1 MRPHARHPYS
11 GFAARGTRLL
21 LVVVAALGA
30 PAAADAATL
39 RLHLEPGATLM
50 VSGPQRD
57 WFGPGGAAAG
67 KLEIAW
73 GLTSRTSL
81 GVQLGLSYEAFAAG
95 SDPRG
100 GEAISLL
107 VGPRLQRGWLWA
119 DFGAGYVRT
128 GPRNRVGFG
137 ATVGAEFL
145 IRGVG
150 VGPFV
155 GYRQV
160 VQPDTATAAADA
172 RYLIAGLAVTFGRRP
187 LAPLPP
193 PLPPPA
199 AAPPPPAPPAASA
212 PAAPPREPEP
222 DHDRDVVPAIDDT
235 APVYLKES
243 FIEVGQPIHFQT
255 DRAKLREDARAP
267 LKALVEFLQARPEL
281 RQVLVA
287 GFCDERGTAEYN
299 QALSERRAGNV
310 VRYLVRHGVR
320 PERLTAR
327 GYGTADPIAI
337 GRALDALARNR
348 RVQFKVLQ
356 MTVQQGKKP

>member
-1 MRPHARHPYS
+1 VAVTAL
-11 GFAARGTRLL
+11 AAPSE
-21 LVVVAALGA
+21 AGA
-30 PAAADAATL
+30 TSL
-39 RLHLEPGATLM
+39 RLHLEPAAALM
-50 VSGPQRD
+50 LSGPQHD
-57 WFGPGGAAAG
+57 WFGPGGGAAG
-67 KLEIAW
+67 KLEVAW

-81 GVQLGLSYEAFAAG
+81 GVQLGVSYEAFAAG
-95 SDPRG
+95 ADPRG
-100 GEAISLL
+100 GEAISML

-128 GPRNRVGFG
+128 GTRNRAGFG
-137 ATVGAEFL
+137 AAVGAEFL

-193 PLPPPA
+193 PLPPLA
-199 AAPPPPAPPAASA
+199 AAPPPPPAPPA
-212 PAAPPREPEP
+212 PEPVREPEP
-222 DHDRDVVPAIDDT
+222 DVDHDVIPAVDDT

-243 FIEVGQPIHFQT
+243 FIEVGQPIHFHT
-255 DRAKLREDARAP
+255 DRAKLRDDARAP
-267 LKALVEFLQARPEL
+267 LKALVDFLQARPEL
-281 RQVLVA
+281 RRVLVA

-299 QALSERRAGNV
+299 QRLSERRAANV
-310 VRYLVRHGVR
+310 VRFLVRHGVSA
-320 PERLTAR
+320 ERLTAR
-327 GYGTADPIAI
+327 GYGTADPVAI
-337 GRALDALARNR
+337 GRAPDALARNR

-356 MTVQQGKKP
+356 LTVQQGEKP

>member
-1 MRPHARHPYS
+1 VAVTS
-11 GFAARGTRLL
+11 LL
-21 LVVVAALGA
+21 A
-30 PAAADAATL
+30 PAPAGAATV

-50 VSGPQRD
+50 LSGPQRD
-57 WFGPGGAAAG
+57 WFGPGGGAAG
-67 KLEIAW
+67 KLEAAW

-100 GEAISLL
+100 GEAISMLA
-107 VGPRLQRGWLWA
+107 GPRLQHGWLWV

-128 GPRNRVGFG
+128 GTRNRVGFG
-137 ATVGAEFL
+137 ATVGAELL

-172 RYLIAGLAVTFGRRP
+172 RYLVAGLAVTFGRRP

-193 PLPPPA
+193 PLPPPPPPP
-199 AAPPPPAPPAASA
+199 APPPPAPPPPPPPVAESA
-212 PAAPPREPEP
+212 PAPDPE
-222 DHDRDVVPAIDDT
+222 RDVIPVIDDT

-255 DRAKLREDARAP
+255 DRAKLRGDARAP
-267 LKALVEFLQARPEL
+267 LKALVDFLQARPEL

-299 QALSERRAGNV
+299 QALSERRAANV

-320 PERLTAR
+320 PERLIAR
-327 GYGTADPIAI
+327 GYGTADPVAI
-337 GRALDALARNR
+337 GRAPDALARNR

-356 MTVQQGKKP
+356 MTVQQGEQP